1 MESTILQHS
10 FTIGTP
16 SGGGA
21 IKIYFNN
28 IHDEQTAKD
37 IDKAIT
43 IWKNLKVITGKEKW
57 KNYT

>member
-43 IWKNLKVITGKEKW
+43 IWKNLKVITGKEK
-57 KNYT
+57 